1 MVDSASGLVLRQT
14 IWMRLGRRRGEE
26 GRDEGK
32 AGSKQRK
39 WRKKGVGMWRED
51 GGMEVWVDGW
61 SE

>member
-32 AGSKQRK
+32 AGSKQGK
-39 WRKKGVGMWRED
+39 WRKKRGGDVEGGWRH
-51 GGMEVWVDGW
+51 GGMGGW
-61 SE
+61 ME

>member
-1 MVDSASGLVLRQT
+1 
-14 IWMRLGRRRGEE
+14 MRLGRRRGEE

-32 AGSKQRK
+32 AGSKQGK
-39 WRKKGVGMWRED
+39 WRKKGVGRWRED